1 MKVLFVNPGRE
12 LGGAEQSLLLLL
24 DALRERNVEP
34 VVAGF
39 GDGPFA
45 AALLERGIPVSY
57 VDIPEAVRGASRYSQ
72 PQTRFDTAWL
82 AARSLPAVLQLVQIA
97 RHHNVQVIH
106 SNGIKAH
113 VLGGMA
119 GRLCG
124 RPVVWHVRD
133 FPPEG
138 MTGLGLKAAAR
149 ALPRLIFTNS
159 DAVAGAVRARA
170 APKVPV
176 VTLYNPVDLER
187 FNPKRSGS
195 AVRAELHVPDGTPL
209 IGMVA
214 HLQPWKGHADFL
226 RMAKAV
232 SLQVPGV
239 RFLVSGGPIYETE
252 GHTGYEE
259 SLRLLAGELGI
270 ADRVKFLGIRDDIP
284 EIMAALDVLVHCP
297 TAPEPFGRAVAEA
310 MGAGRPVIA
319 SKEGGVPELVEDGRT
334 GVLVP
339 SGDITAF
346 AGALRR
352 LLDDQSLRQRL
363 GSAGR
368 LRAESMFGVE
378 AHAEKV
384 LQHYR
389 PLTSHLSLLTP
400 LSL

>member
-1 MKVLFVNPGRE
+1 
-12 LGGAEQSLLLLL
+12 
-24 DALRERNVEP
+24 
-34 VVAGF
+34 
-39 GDGPFA
+39 
-45 AALLERGIPVSY
+45 
-57 VDIPEAVRGASRYSQ
+57 
-72 PQTRFDTAWL
+72 
-82 AARSLPAVLQLVQIA
+82 
-97 RHHNVQVIH
+97 
-106 SNGIKAH
+106 
-113 VLGGMA
+113 
-119 GRLCG
+119 
-124 RPVVWHVRD
+124 
-133 FPPEG
+133 

-149 ALPRLIFTNS
+149 ALPRLIFANS

-187 FNPKRSGS
+187 FNPKRAGR
-195 AVRAELHVPDGTPL
+195 AVRAELNVPDGTPL

-214 HLQPWKGHADFL
+214 HLTPWKGHADFL

-239 RFLVSGGPIYETE
+239 RFLVSGGPIYETD

-319 SKEGGVPELVEDGRT
+319 SKEGGVLELVEDGRT

-339 SGDITAF
+339 SGDITGF
-346 AGALRR
+346 AAALRR
-352 LLDDQSLRQRL
+352 LLDDPPLRQRM

-368 LRAESMFGVE
+368 LRAESMFGVD
-378 AHAEKV
+378 AHAERV
-384 LQHYR
+384 LLGYR
-389 PLTSHLSLLTP
+389 QIIPLATHHRPPATAS
-400 LSL
+400 